1 MTDVNRSNRDSGSYS
16 TRKGRVLRRDYSIAK
31 APNRRSHKAL
41 GAIAAL
47 TAGLFACSGAAGER
61 AEKAGATKAGTPV
74 AALISQ
80 AGPPTVEREIYRA
93 HPGDPCATDKRNV
106 RALEYHVPFDP
117 VSAPVRKLFGRPT
130 FAAMTVVCL
139 DANSNVSSTYS
150 LKF

>member
-1 MTDVNRSNRDSGSYS
+1 MVDVNRSKRDSGSYS
-16 TRKGRVLRRDYSIAK
+16 TRKGRGLRRDYWTANV
-31 APNRRSHKAL
+31 PTPRSRKAL

-80 AGPPTVEREIYRA
+80 AGPPTVERGIYRA
-93 HPGDPCATDKRNV
+93 HPGDPCADDKRNV
-106 RALEYHVPFDP
+106 RAFEYHVPFDP
-117 VSAPVRKLFGRPT
+117 VSGPVRKMFGRPT

-139 DANSNVSSTYS
+139 DADSKVSSTHS